1 MDYPGSTLMNETY
14 TIFWCI
20 LVFFLEENMILN
32 ISIGQLISTGLLL
45 GLGLTADAAAVSM
58 ANGLE
63 EPNMKRSKHILIAFM
78 YGLFQ
83 GLMPLIGYLFGSTI
97 YNNIPQIK
105 QYNIIPIIALVILGF
120 LGTKMIIDGIKDGKS
135 EESNEIRKITFKLIF
150 IQSIAT
156 SIDALSTGLTFANY
170 NVFEALM
177 VTFLISL
184 VTFITCI
191 ISVII
196 GKKFGTKLGNKAL
209 IVGGIILIIIGLE
222 IFITGIIG

>member
-1 MDYPGSTLMNETY
+1 
-14 TIFWCI
+14 
-20 LVFFLEENMILN
+20 MILN
-32 ISIGQLISTGLLL
+32 ISIGQLISTGFFL

-97 YNNIPQIK
+97 YNNVPQIK
-105 QYNIIPIIALVILGF
+105 QYNIIPIVALVILGF
-120 LGTKMIIDGIKDGKS
+120 LGTKMVIDGIKDGKK
-135 EESNEIRKITFKLIF
+135 EVNDEIRKITFKLIF

-184 VTFITCI
+184 VTFIICI

>member
-1 MDYPGSTLMNETY
+1 M
-14 TIFWCI
+14 IF
-20 LVFFLEENMILN
+20 N

-97 YNNIPQIK
+97 YNNVPQIK
-105 QYNIIPIIALVILGF
+105 QYNIIPIVALVILGF
-120 LGTKMIIDGIKDGKS
+120 LGTKMVIDGIKDGKK
-135 EESNEIRKITFKLIF
+135 EVNDEIRKITFKLIF

>member
-1 MDYPGSTLMNETY
+1 
-14 TIFWCI
+14 
-20 LVFFLEENMILN
+20 MILN
-32 ISIGQLISTGLLL
+32 ISIGQLISTGFFL

-97 YNNIPQIK
+97 YNNVPQIK
-105 QYNIIPIIALVILGF
+105 QYNIIPIVALVILGF
-120 LGTKMIIDGIKDGKS
+120 LGTKMIIDGIKDGNS

-184 VTFITCI
+184 VTFIICI

>member
-1 MDYPGSTLMNETY
+1 
-14 TIFWCI
+14 
-20 LVFFLEENMILN
+20 MILN

-97 YNNIPQIK
+97 YNNVPQIK
-105 QYNIIPIIALVILGF
+105 QYNIIPIVALVILGF
-120 LGTKMIIDGIKDGKS
+120 LGTKMVIDGIKDGKK
-135 EESNEIRKITFKLIF
+135 EVNDEIRKITFKLIF

-170 NVFEALM
+170 NVFEALI

>member
-1 MDYPGSTLMNETY
+1 M
-14 TIFWCI
+14 
-20 LVFFLEENMILN
+20 V
-32 ISIGQLISTGLLL
+32 
-45 GLGLTADAAAVSM
+45 
-58 ANGLE
+58 
-63 EPNMKRSKHILIAFM
+63 
-78 YGLFQ
+78 
-83 GLMPLIGYLFGSTI
+83 
-97 YNNIPQIK
+97 
-105 QYNIIPIIALVILGF
+105 
-120 LGTKMIIDGIKDGKS
+120 IDGIKDGKK
-135 EESNEIRKITFKLIF
+135 EVNDEIRKITFKLIF

-184 VTFITCI
+184 VTFIICI

>member
-1 MDYPGSTLMNETY
+1 
-14 TIFWCI
+14 
-20 LVFFLEENMILN
+20 MILN
-32 ISIGQLISTGLLL
+32 ISIGQLISTGFFL

-97 YNNIPQIK
+97 YNNVPQIK
-105 QYNIIPIIALVILGF
+105 QYNIIPIVALVILGF
-120 LGTKMIIDGIKDGKS
+120 LGTKMIIDGIKDGKK
-135 EESNEIRKITFKLIF
+135 EVNDEIRKITFKLIF

-184 VTFITCI
+184 VTFIICI

>member
-1 MDYPGSTLMNETY
+1 
-14 TIFWCI
+14 
-20 LVFFLEENMILN
+20 MILN

-97 YNNIPQIK
+97 YNNVPQIK
-105 QYNIIPIIALVILGF
+105 QYNIIPIVALVILGF
-120 LGTKMIIDGIKDGKS
+120 LGTKMVIDGIKDGNS